1 MPVSHHCYYQ
11 RLTAVHS
18 YCHSTLS
25 PTMRRHIPTIFSPAL
40 SQDNNVPRPVP
51 LLSSS
56 SSSSVPCSPSGI
68 PAWSLH
74 AAVTAITTQIKSNP
88 RLQHS
93 CTTSLAG
100 PPSIPASQYTDKQEN
115 SLQASRSKGSKQRGL
130 VNKWIGFAIK
140 MVSSNRCK
148 VFRTS
153 VWDFCLLKILKNFF
167 WFLVKGAVV
176 WGGAGRAR
184 RKSCSGCLMWR
195 QREPTS
201 WTAQIFYWETEWIF
215 HSFIL
220 NCTFKGYE

>member
-1 MPVSHHCYYQ
+1 
-11 RLTAVHS
+11 
-18 YCHSTLS
+18 
-25 PTMRRHIPTIFSPAL
+25 MRRHIPTIFSPAL

-153 VWDFCLLKILKNFF
+153 VWDFCLLKILKNFC
-167 WFLVKGAVV
+167 LVSCKRCSSV
-176 WGGAGRAR
+176 GGGRPVATEILFRVFDVTAAGTHQLD
-184 RKSCSGCLMWR
+184 CSDILLGNGMNFS
-195 QREPTS
+195 Q
-201 WTAQIFYWETEWIF
+201 FYSE
-215 HSFIL
+215 L
-220 NCTFKGYE
+220 